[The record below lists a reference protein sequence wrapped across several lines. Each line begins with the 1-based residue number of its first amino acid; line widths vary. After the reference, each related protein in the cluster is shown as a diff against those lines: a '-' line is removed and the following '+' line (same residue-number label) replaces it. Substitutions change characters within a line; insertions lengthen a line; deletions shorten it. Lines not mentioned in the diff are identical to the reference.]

1 MLNQS
6 TKGVVATTALA
17 SRGRG
22 SHGSCY
28 YSSNNKYSSKYKYSS
43 SKYRAPP
50 RSAMSSSPTLHK
62 SCLLNNRNELATL
75 LASTPTTTA
84 SMPSSGIGWPVSS
97 YRPVQIL
104 AALPSLNRNQLR
116 PRPRPSRRWESS
128 PALTS
133 RSPPTPPSYPTSK
146 MPSKMTMP
154 MQMVPHQHQ
163 NHQQQ
168 KLKRRRE
175 RRRRRRMLLTSR
187 PGPPSS
193 DRLKRCAMRRC
204 GGRPMLP
211 TELVV
216 LPSMKRRLLILL
228 LPPPVELKK
237 PTARLLWRS
246 RNKNVPIPRLPCKT
260 LRMPLPLALNLPRP
274 SMLLKLPM
282 SMLSWRRRRRLMRA
296 PLPRQI
302 WYPYQAT

>member
-1 MLNQS
+1 MLLLLLIIPVLRNLHQPPPPPPLMMVKILVAAPLMLNQ
-6 TKGVVATTALA
+6 
-17 SRGRG
+17 
-22 SHGSCY
+22 
-28 YSSNNKYSSKYKYSS
+28 
-43 SKYRAPP
+43 
-50 RSAMSSSPTLHK
+50 
-62 SCLLNNRNELATL
+62 
-75 LASTPTTTA
+75 
-84 SMPSSGIGWPVSS
+84 
-97 YRPVQIL
+97 
-104 AALPSLNRNQLR
+104 NQLRQR
-116 PRPRPSRRWESS
+116 PRPRPRGPSRRWESS
-128 PALTS
+128 PERTS
-133 RSPPTPPSYPTSK
+133 RLPPTPPSYPTSK

-193 DRLKRCAMRRC
+193 GRLKRCAMRRC

-246 RNKNVPIPRLPCKT
+246 RNKNVPIPRLPCGT
-260 LRMPLPLALNLPRP
+260 LRMPLPLAPSLPRP
-274 SMLLKLPM
+274 SMLSKLL
-282 SMLSWRRRRRLMRA
+282 MLTLFWMRRPLRT
-296 PLPRQI
+296 PLPTQI
-302 WYPYQAT
+302 WYPCRAT